1 MRVLY
6 LCDFDLSKYSGKDR
20 ATRQKLRALSKCVNQ
35 LHCLSANSRFNKVF
49 NIFLLDFKAF
59 CFILKKRPDVFVSR
73 GYSGFFSLL
82 LCKVLRIKSVR
93 EIHSDLK
100 DELQYLDKPK
110 LVKLAIYVASHLSHF
125 LDKNSDKRIFNHP
138 RLKSWYESK
147 YKWKTGNYFV
157 YNGFSVDDLVRYEK
171 HTCRKQFG
179 LSDSVTYI
187 AFTGSASYW
196 HGVDYLVELQREL
209 NMICSSVKIICAGG
223 KVPVELDPD
232 NIIKNIA
239 PLDDVGCAKIICAA
253 DACILPVKDVRV
265 SPGSPL
271 KLYDYISYKKPVIT
285 QRYVVGY
292 SDEVERYGYGLLVDF
307 SDPKVAAYKIINYID
322 SIVSPEFDV
331 TVFSW
336 DSRMREWVDIF
347 IGESPRIL

>member
-6 LCDFDLSKYSGKDR
+6 LCDFDLSRYSGKDR
-20 ATRQKLRALSKCVNQ
+20 ATRQKLRALSKCVEQ
-35 LHCLSANSRFNKVF
+35 LDCLSANSRFNKGF
-49 NIFLLDFKAF
+49 NVVLLDFKAF
-59 CFILKKRPDVFVSR
+59 YFILKKRPDVFVSR
-73 GYSGFFSLL
+73 GYAGFFSLV

-93 EIHSDLK
+93 EIHSDPK

-138 RLKSWYESK
+138 LLKAWYESK
-147 YKWKTGNYFV
+147 YGWKTGNYFV
-157 YNGFSVDDLVRYEK
+157 YNGFSVDDLVEYEK
-171 HTCRKQFG
+171 YSCRKQFG
-179 LSDSVTYI
+179 FSDNVNYI

-209 NMICSSVKIICAGG
+209 NRICSNVKIVCAGG

-232 NIIKNIA
+232 KIIKNIT

-271 KLYDYISYKKPVIT
+271 KLYDYISHKKPVIT
-285 QRYVVGY
+285 QNDLVGY
-292 SDEVERYGYGLLVDF
+292 SDEVERYGCGLLVDF
-307 SDPKVAAYKIINYID
+307 SEPKLAAFEIINFID
-322 SIVSPEFDV
+322 SIVLPEFDV

-336 DSRMREWVDIF
+336 DSRMREWADIF
-347 IGESPRIL
+347 RDSK